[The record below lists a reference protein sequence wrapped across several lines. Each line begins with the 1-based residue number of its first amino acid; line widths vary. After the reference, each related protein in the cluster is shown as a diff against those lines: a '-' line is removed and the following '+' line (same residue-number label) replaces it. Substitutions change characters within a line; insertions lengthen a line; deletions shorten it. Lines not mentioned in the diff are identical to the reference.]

1 MASNFHASIV
11 SRPLVLL
18 TDFGLQ
24 DGYTGIMKGVIAHIA
39 PQARI
44 IDLTH
49 HIPPQNILAGRFCLL
64 NAYRYFPPE
73 SVFIGVVDPGV
84 GSHRRGIAVRFAE
97 GFFVGPDNGL
107 VSGIL
112 RESPC
117 LEAVSLTNTDY
128 WRVPQPS
135 GTFHGRDIF
144 AAVGAHLSLGLALAQ
159 LGDPLDSS
167 ELVDLPLSP
176 FQIQPGGLEGSIQY
190 IDHFGNLITNMPG
203 NLLRGKS
210 WTVHLSGQMIISGKT
225 YSSVALGTAIAL
237 IGSHNYLEIAVNGG
251 NAQEQFGVNWGDS
264 LTLSFL
270 S

>member
-1 MASNFHASIV
+1 MAGNFHTSTV
-11 SRPLVLL
+11 GRPLVLL

-24 DGYTGIMKGVIAHIA
+24 DGYTGIMKGVIAQIA

-64 NAYRYFPPE
+64 NAYRYFPPA
-73 SVFIGVVDPGV
+73 SIFIGVVDPGV

-117 LEAVSLTNTDY
+117 LEAVSLTNADY

-144 AAVGAHLSLGLALAQ
+144 AAVGAHLSLGLALEQ
-159 LGDPLDSS
+159 LGDPLDRL
-167 ELVDLPLSP
+167 ELVDLSLPPL
-176 FQIQPGGLEGSIQY
+176 QIQPNSLEGSIQY
-190 IDHFGNLITNMPG
+190 IQNLRID
-203 NLLRGKS
+203 K
-210 WTVHLSGQMIISGKT
+210 KT
-225 YSSVALGTAIAL
+225 KM
-237 IGSHNYLEIAVNGG
+237 
-251 NAQEQFGVNWGDS
+251 
-264 LTLSFL
+264 
-270 S
+270 